1 MSNFTFVPGPIAA
14 RFYANGDRTELPP
27 ENAEDEAV
35 QPILHTCRTYGMMSA
50 YALEAVE
57 IAVRTALRTTFTNT
71 VTAMLDATPDDSA
84 ARHPRPR
91 GAK

>member
-1 MSNFTFVPGPIAA
+1 MNIAPFTFVPGPITA

-35 QPILHTCRTYGMMSA
+35 QPILHTCRTYGMM
-50 YALEAVE
+50 
-57 IAVRTALRTTFTNT
+57 
-71 VTAMLDATPDDSA
+71 TAMLDATPDDSA
-84 ARHPRPR
+84 ARRPRPR